1 VTANRRE
8 FLMAPLTKESVD
20 VSNSRQELAVRQ
32 SNAQPKPSSDD
43 ARSDA
48 VSLEVPAKIY
58 GSRIR
63 AAAGGNTPQTEPFSE
78 ETNTMIVFPRGG
90 VLKMATAVNVGQLLV
105 LTNLKSRQDA
115 ICRVVNVRS
124 FPNKQ
129 AYVEIAFTQPQAA
142 YWGVHFTSEGG
153 TSTREP
159 STPAAQLEKRVA
171 PEVLRAPAPAPN
183 APVSKPVERN
193 AYLKDVS
200 PVPPPAVSAPPPAK
214 PASVFASFGT
224 QEKVQAAAAA
234 MSAVRS
240 LSSLLSVKQTYPTE
254 QWKSEIAHSKSSE
267 TAAEAENLFRRDS
280 SKVEIVAASV
290 GSGSETKYESLS
302 LDDAANPTVPLGS
315 LAATSELAT
324 DSVDTIRQAFGPRPD
339 VEIGRSTS
347 SEPRQ
352 NRMLVAACVAVLF
365 VTVAGCIWYF
375 RPKAPRDTAA
385 ANPDTSSLEQTPRSD
400 RMQPLASKEP
410 LPAGLASSSTAT
422 PDARLRPTP
431 SRETSAAIGT
441 LHAAG
446 AKKDDSVPARSG
458 PPQHMLIPK
467 VTKAHPVSSRRALNP
482 QSPAPVLDATTLPS
496 PQLTKLPG
504 IASSRIA
511 VPPPQA
517 AEGPVPVGGAVK
529 EPKLVSSLLPVYP
542 TFAKQVHVEGDVVID
557 TQVDKNGRVAR
568 MKIVSGPMML
578 RQAALDAVR
587 KWKYEPSQLD
597 GQPIEVEMFVLIRFR
612 L

>member
-1 VTANRRE
+1 VTANGRE

-20 VSNSRQELAVRQ
+20 VRNSIEELAVRQ
-32 SNAQPKPSSDD
+32 SNAQPRPSSDD

-78 ETNTMIVFPRGG
+78 ETNTMIVFPRGA
-90 VLKMATAVNVGQLLV
+90 VLKMATAVKVGQMLV
-105 LTNLKSRQDA
+105 LTNLKSRRDA

-142 YWGVHFTSEGG
+142 YWGLHFASEGAA
-153 TSTREP
+153 STREP
-159 STPAAQLEKRVA
+159 STPAEQLEKRVA
-171 PEVLRAPAPAPN
+171 PEALRAPAPAQN
-183 APVSKPVERN
+183 APVPKPVERS

-214 PASVFASFGT
+214 PASLFASFGT

-240 LSSLLSVKQTYPTE
+240 LSSVLSVKQTYPTE

-267 TAAEAENLFRRDS
+267 AAAEAENLFLRDS
-280 SKVEIVAASV
+280 RKLEIVAASV
-290 GSGSETKYESLS
+290 GSDSETKYESLS
-302 LDDAANPTVPLGS
+302 LHDAANPTLPLGS

-324 DSVDTIRQAFGPRPD
+324 DSADKIRQAFGARPD
-339 VEIGRSTS
+339 AEIGPSTS
-347 SEPRQ
+347 SERRQ
-352 NRMLVAACVAVLF
+352 NRMLVAACLAVLF
-365 VTVAGCIWYF
+365 VTVAGGVWYF
-375 RPKAPRDTAA
+375 RPKARGTGA
-385 ANPDTSSLEQTPRSD
+385 ANPATSSLEQTPRSD
-400 RMQPLASKEP
+400 LMQPLASKEP
-410 LPAGLASSSTAT
+410 VPAGLASSSTAA
-422 PDARLRPTP
+422 PEARLRPTP
-431 SRETSAAIGT
+431 PRETPAEGT
-441 LHAAG
+441 SPAAG
-446 AKKDDSVPARSG
+446 AKNDDSVPARSR
-458 PPQHMLIPK
+458 PPQHILTPK
-467 VTKAHPVSSRRALNP
+467 VMKALPVSPVRALNR

-496 PQLTKLPG
+496 PQPTELPG

-511 VPPPQA
+511 VPPPLG

-529 EPKLVSSLLPVYP
+529 EPKLISALLPVYP
-542 TFAKQVHVEGDVVID
+542 SFAKQAHVEGDVVID
-557 TQVDKNGRVAR
+557 TQVDKNGRVVR

-578 RQAALDAVR
+578 RQPALDALR

-597 GQPIEVEMFVLIRFR
+597 GQPVEVEIFVRIEFR